1 MSAKPAPGTI
11 DQGLRF
17 IADHLGGLLAL
28 YDAKTQSCL
37 FANRA
42 YAQAFGFDA
51 QTVLGCSF
59 AELIGP
65 TAWRLVQ
72 PQLERLLQTRQPVH
86 HGLDL
91 LAVDGASRWNQ
102 VSLTPQLD
110 VDGEVSAFL
119 VQLSYKAPRLAAD
132 FAVLESEARLDKF
145 MQASVEGIAFHCE
158 GMITDAN
165 PPLCD
170 LLGYRLQELLGRPAL
185 DFVAPRCRDRVA
197 AVMEARDELTFESEM
212 MHRDGHGIAVE
223 LIVRSM
229 ERGAERLRMCI
240 VRDIR
245 ERLAAQARIQYLAR
259 HDGLTSLLNRS
270 AFMEQVQTLILQA
283 SAAAQL
289 KPTPQQ
295 FALLFID
302 LDNFKRVNDSLGH
315 LEGDKVLKTVAERI
329 SECLRGT
336 DLVARF
342 GGDEFVILLGDV
354 QSRAD
359 VLVVLMALLA
369 VVEVPVNA
377 DGCVLTVTPSIGVAM
392 YPTHGARAEDLIQH
406 ADMAMYLAKAK
417 GRASYCFY
425 EPSQADSAYAELVL
439 ESQLVQ
445 AIERNEF
452 VLYFQPQVSAATGEL
467 VGAEALLRWRHPQR
481 GLLGPDVFIDV
492 AERHRLML
500 DLGAWVMR
508 AAAEQA
514 RVWHQSGIAPVR
526 IAVNLSRMEFRLD
539 GFAELVAEVLR
550 DLGVPGAWLELELTE
565 RMLMDEIASAPATLA
580 ALRAQGLTVSV
591 DDFGTGYTS
600 LAHLTRLPLDKLK
613 IDQSF
618 VAPLPNDQGAAAIV
632 RAVIQMAAGLGLQ
645 VSAEGVR
652 TAAQRDLLLEWGC
665 DGLQGEMIGEPMS
678 AQAFEHWL
686 AQR

>member
-1 MSAKPAPGTI
+1 MSAALVPQPAQAGHW
-11 DQGLRF
+11 LRL
-17 IADHLGGLLAL
+17 IADNAGMLLAL
-28 YDAKTQSCL
+28 YDAKSLRCL
-37 FANRA
+37 FANQA
-42 YAQAFGFDA
+42 YAKAFGFDE
-51 QTVLGCSF
+51 QSVLGLSF
-59 AELIGP
+59 AEVIGAAAAQLI
-65 TAWRLVQ
+65 Q
-72 PQLERLLQTRQPVH
+72 PYVERLLHERLPVH
-86 HGLDL
+86 YEREL
-91 LAVDGASRWNQ
+91 LPVDAARRWTW
-102 VSLTPQLD
+102 VSLIPQLD
-110 VDGEVSAFL
+110 ADGEVALCL
-119 VQLSYKAPRLAAD
+119 VQLSDSSPRDLSDIAA
-132 FAVLESEARLDKF
+132 LESEARLEKF
-145 MQASVEGIAFHCE
+145 MRASVEGIVFHRA
-158 GMITDAN
+158 GLITDVN
-165 PPLCD
+165 PPLCQ
-170 LLGYRLQELLGRPAL
+170 LLGYGLQELIGRTAL
-185 DFVAPRCRDRVA
+185 DFVSPEERAKVS
-197 AVMEARDELTFESEM
+197 AVMSAGHELSYESAM
-212 MHRDGHGIAVE
+212 LHRDGHRIAVE
-223 LIVRSM
+223 FIVRTLV
-229 ERGAERLRMCI
+229 RKGERLRMTI
-240 VRDIR
+240 VRDIS
-245 ERLAAQARIQYLAR
+245 ERLAAQARIHYLAH
-259 HDGLTSLLNRS
+259 HDDLTGLLNRS
-270 AFMEQVQTLILQA
+270 AFMEQVQALIY
-283 SAAAQL
+283 AAAQAPHQL
-289 KPTPQQ
+289 
-295 FALLFID
+295 ALLFID

-329 SECLRGT
+329 SECLRAT

-354 QSRAD
+354 QSRSD

-369 VVEVPVNA
+369 VVEVPVTA

-392 YPTHGARAEDLIQH
+392 YPAHGARAEDLIQH

-452 VLYFQPQVSAATGEL
+452 VLYFQPQVAAATGAL

-481 GLLGPDVFIDV
+481 GLLGPDAFIDV

-514 RVWHQSGIAPVR
+514 RAWHQSGIAPVR

-539 GFAELVAEVLR
+539 GFAELVAKILSDV
-550 DLGVPGAWLELELTE
+550 GVPGAWLELELTE

-580 ALRAQGLTVSV
+580 ALRALGLTVSV

-618 VAPLPNDQGAAAIV
+618 VAPLPADKGAAAIV
-632 RAVIQMAAGLGLQ
+632 RAVIQMASGLGLQ

-652 TAAQRDLLLEWGC
+652 SVAQRDLLLEWGC

-686 AQR
+686 VQRS

>member
-1 MSAKPAPGTI
+1 MPAPW
-11 DQGLRF
+11 LRL
-17 IADHLGGLLAL
+17 IADNVGTLLAL
-28 YDAKTQSCL
+28 YDAHTLRCL
-37 FANRA
+37 FSNQA
-42 YAQAFGFDA
+42 YARAFGFDE
-51 QTVLGCSF
+51 QSVLGRPF
-59 AELIGP
+59 AEVIGP
-65 TAWRLVQ
+65 AATALIQ
-72 PQLERLLQTRQPVH
+72 PHVDRMLQQRQVVHYERELQ
-86 HGLDL
+86 
-91 LAVDGASRWNQ
+91 AADGSRRWTQ

-110 VDGEVSAFL
+110 ADGAVAVCL
-119 VQLSYKAPRLAAD
+119 VQLSDSTPRHLADIAL
-132 FAVLESEARLDKF
+132 LESEARLEKF
-145 MQASVEGIAFHCE
+145 MRASVEGIVFHRA
-158 GMITDAN
+158 GLITDVN
-165 PPLCD
+165 PPLCELVGYPLQD
-170 LLGYRLQELLGRPAL
+170 LLGQPVLSFIVPEQGAKVQE
-185 DFVAPRCRDRVA
+185 VMSSAP
-197 AVMEARDELTFESEM
+197 ELTYETAM
-212 MHRDGHGIAVE
+212 VHRDGHSIAVE
-223 LIVRSM
+223 LIVRTMQSGG
-229 ERGAERLRMCI
+229 ESLRMVI

-245 ERLAAQARIQYLAR
+245 ERLAAQARIQYLAH
-259 HDGLTSLLNRS
+259 HDDLTGLLNRS
-270 AFMEQVQTLILQA
+270 AFLEQVQDLIQT
-283 SAAAQL
+283 AAQG
-289 KPTPQQ
+289 QQ
-295 FALLFID
+295 QLALLFID

-329 SECLRGT
+329 SECLRST

-354 QSRAD
+354 QSRSD

-377 DGCVLTVTPSIGVAM
+377 EGCVLTVTPSIGVAM
-392 YPTHGARAEDLIQH
+392 YPAHGARAEDLIQH

-445 AIERNEF
+445 AIERDEF
-452 VLYFQPQVSAATGEL
+452 VLFFQPQVAACNGEL
-467 VGAEALLRWRHPQR
+467 IGAEALLRWRHPQR
-481 GLLGPDVFIDV
+481 GLLAPDAFIDV

-514 RVWHQSGIAPVR
+514 RAWHQNGLAPVR

-539 GFAELVAEVLR
+539 GFAELVAKVLS

-580 ALRAQGLTVSV
+580 ALRGLGLTISV

-618 VAPLPNDQGAAAIV
+618 VAPLPADQGAAAIV

-652 TAAQRDLLLEWGC
+652 TAAQRELLLAWGC

-686 AQR
+686 VQRS